1 MFSLMMLNLLM
12 AVQVRGDI
20 DTRPF
25 ILMGNPVALRK
36 DDQTIE
42 QDAGRSAVLASATL
56 MAIKGFTLAT
66 TGTADAGNAGDGT
79 VTVVAKLADGKN
91 LIVGDY
97 NLEVTGAGV
106 DGRSAGSVTADAG
119 NTGNGTVTVLA
130 IVAGELP
137 EVGNWILTCNDANI
151 GGTATSTGVTITGTG
166 DGTPGAVTPAAD
178 IVEGLYTLTC
188 IEAVTDKGRFEV
200 ADPNG
205 NRLEDLNVTVA
216 YSNSHFA
223 LTVADGSADY
233 VVGDTLTFT
242 ITIAHGGQ
250 FTLTDPNGV
259 DVKTDIVLPGTT
271 LGTVAVEAGGISFT
285 ITDGS
290 TDFADDDFFTL
301 VVAASEGGVWKLEDP
316 NGNTIVT
323 GLTMGGT
330 PGGATVF
337 NEGGMTF
344 TITDGSTDFA
354 IGDIFLL
361 TVTSVNKW
369 VPYDPAGVNGEAVP
383 KGVYDPESTIGDI
396 TAAALIA
403 ADVTDMPILIGGA
416 RFDRD
421 KLVFENSGAYTDIVL
436 GTSLTVEEF
445 LRTFGLVA
453 EDTIA
458 STSAENV

>member
-1 MFSLMMLNLLM
+1 MMLNLLM
-12 AVQVRGDI
+12 AVQVRGDL

-25 ILMGNPVALRK
+25 ILAGNPVALRN
-36 DDQTIE
+36 DDSTIE
-42 QDAGRSAVLASATL
+42 QDAARSAVLASATL

-66 TGTADAGNAGDGT
+66 TGTADAGNTGDGT
-79 VTVVAKLADGKN
+79 VTAVAKLADGKN

-97 NLEVTGAGV
+97 NLEATAAGV

-119 NTGNGTVTVLA
+119 NTGNGTVTLLA
-130 IVAGELP
+130 IVSGELP
-137 EVGNWILTCNDANI
+137 VVGNWILTCTDANA
-151 GGTATSTGVTITGTG
+151 GGTATAGAGAYVGTGNGTMDAPTTGTESIEG
-166 DGTPGAVTPAAD
+166 DY
-178 IVEGLYTLTC
+178 LFTC
-188 IEAVTDKGRFEV
+188 IDATVSGSEIFEV
-200 ADPNG
+200 SDPNG
-205 NRLEDLNVTVA
+205 VTLEQCTVGVA
-216 YSNSHFA
+216 YSNNHIG
-223 LTVADGSADY
+223 TTINDGSTDFT
-233 VVGDTLTFT
+233 VGGVWTVTV
-242 ITIAHGGQ
+242 TIAHGGK
-250 FTLTDPNGV
+250 FTLTDPDGV
-259 DVKTDIVLPGTT
+259 DVKTDIELPGTAA
-271 LGTVAVEAGGISFT
+271 GTIAVNSGGISFT

-290 TDFADDDFFTL
+290 TDFAVDDFFTL

-383 KGVYDPESTIGDI
+383 KGIYDPESTIGDI
-396 TAAALIA
+396 TAAALVA
-403 ADVTDMPILIGGA
+403 ADVTDMPILISGA

-436 GTSLTVEEF
+436 GTSLTVEEY

-453 EDTIA
+453 EDTISGSA
-458 STSAENV
+458 AENV